1 MFSLPEKYKKDK
13 HISIKPFLNET
24 LSASEKKR
32 FKESI
37 AEMSILYQIEGF
49 DIPNLVNDDYHCEAI
64 AFLDIKLT
72 SMKAAA
78 FVGNIVQKQVKML
91 CVIRFRDGTDECYCF
106 AHKRLNKQNT
116 TQIVVENTYSTGCM
130 PCAFDNQKKTLFSL
144 YIDYGTILNRNNK
157 VCYYLE
163 MMTKAFL
170 IFNIE
175 LYSGTQQLLDSKI
188 WFDFD
193 KTLSCYDLLVELKE
207 LKLSQTKTTTIAER
221 SKINSQIK
229 AVIKK
234 LEDLQ

>member
-13 HISIKPFLNET
+13 HILIKPFLNET

-37 AEMSILYQIEGF
+37 AEMSILYQIEVF

-72 SMKAAA
+72 SMKAAV

-116 TQIVVENTYSTGCM
+116 TQIVVECTYSTGCM

-144 YIDYGTILNRNNK
+144 YIDYGTILNRSSFPKWIK
-157 VCYYLE
+157 VRNSLISTLNSHIKRILMIWLSILLNACFFYL
-163 MMTKAFL
+163 
-170 IFNIE
+170 N
-175 LYSGTQQLLDSKI
+175 D
-188 WFDFD
+188 
-193 KTLSCYDLLVELKE
+193 V
-207 LKLSQTKTTTIAER
+207 
-221 SKINSQIK
+221 
-229 AVIKK
+229 
-234 LEDLQ
+234 